1 MGSLSEMIPMRPH
14 VTAKPILGRAILAL
28 ASMAMLVGPERAS
41 ADRGAFTVEGGPTGR
56 LGSMPPSVGAGDSVT
71 GTTGGGTL
79 GVRFALTHRLEVH
92 ARGFYDAPGTFVHY
106 PVLLSTGSGEQT
118 GALTQELSRWGAAA
132 GIRLIVAGLV
142 WRIPVGVEL
151 GWAHTRLTDRAFVNL
166 GDGTPIGPRLGNQ
179 SRDQL
184 LVAPFLGLEWEATD
198 HLSFSVL
205 PRLEFVT
212 GTPSTVG
219 VVVPV
224 MVGWS
229 WYGL

>member
-1 MGSLSEMIPMRPH
+1 MN
-14 VTAKPILGRAILAL
+14 GRLLRCVLAAL
-28 ASMAMLVGPERAS
+28 AGVALLAGPERAP
-41 ADRGAFTVEGGPTGR
+41 ADRGAFTVEGGPAGR
-56 LGSMPPSVGAGDSVT
+56 LGSMPPSAGTGDAVT

-79 GVRFALTHRLEVH
+79 GVRFALTHRLELH
-92 ARGFYDAPGTFVHY
+92 ARGFYDAPATFVHF
-106 PVLLSTGSGEQT
+106 PVVVSTGSGEQT
-118 GALTQELSRWGAAA
+118 GALTQDVSRWGVAA
-132 GIRLIVAGLV
+132 GARFIVTGLV
-142 WRIPVGVEL
+142 WRVPVGVEL
-151 GWAHTRLTDRAFVNL
+151 GWAHTRITDRAFVNPA
-166 GDGTPIGPRLGNQ
+166 DGTPLGEPLGTQ
-179 SRDQL
+179 SREQL
-184 LVAPFLGLEWEATD
+184 LIAPFLGLEWEATD